1 MTAPKQKHRPVL
13 SPALSLLHSRKFLIL
28 LADTVFS
35 AATLLITRHIAPDA
49 ATEVLAL
56 LALLQP
62 VIYAVIAGIAR
73 EDAAGKRYGA

>member
-1 MTAPKQKHRPVL
+1 MAIPAKSHKPIV
-13 SPALSLLHSRKFLIL
+13 SPFVSLLHSRKFLIL

-35 AATLLITRHIAPDA
+35 AATLLITNHVAPDA

-62 VIYAVIAGIAR
+62 VVYAVVAGIAR
-73 EDAAGKRYGA
+73 EDAAAKS